1 MSEGQ
6 SVADL
11 MLRMGV
17 DVGEMISGFNSA
29 GRISRQ
35 MAKDMA
41 EGMNAS
47 LQKAFDPSAINSG
60 RMFENLETQYR
71 ATVSTMLRESIQ
83 ARAVIERSAENV
95 KRFALEA
102 AEADRKVMGELLTEQ
117 ANFYNV
123 KQGLRTAELA
133 NIQATANQ
141 EVEIQQRSLDMQ
153 AALRKRYAA
162 EIAAFEAETAA
173 DKQQRMINEANQ
185 RDALQ
190 FHMRRSASLENM
202 KSIADAET
210 EILARSTALREDI
223 LERYRLKRQEDT
235 EKEIA
240 AEARANETRIA
251 MLRESIEARAIL
263 ERSVA
268 NINQAASESMIAGM
282 AKVGGTKFDPMISM
296 LNAAATKQKQQA
308 AEQAEQAVEDELL
321 RRQDLINSY
330 NREQRELRETADA
343 VRRNQENYDGLVQQ
357 MQQAEIQ
364 GRRLARARSL
374 DAKLAEEAARSDERE
389 ARAREALAASLADG
403 EERQNR
409 RREVAAR
416 LQAKLDADSQR
427 IKEAGAKQAVEA
439 AETEARINRQVAA
452 EATAVSQADRRAQEM
467 LTEQMERGN
476 EALQFRNRLR
486 REARAFASQLE
497 EAGITPGSAR
507 YNQMTQAFRQEQQR
521 QRDEFANRDR
531 RAAATRRQNELD
543 QQAARI
549 IRSVMSAEA
558 AHAQRLRELEEL
570 YQTNRLSLDQ
580 YNAAMRQSEQIMRSQ
595 RAGSGGATGVLA
607 QLSFGIEDFAQ
618 GLAMGDLRAAMLGA
632 SNNITMVV
640 RGLRDMTSETRTA
653 TFAAMRLPLALAGLA
668 GAGAAALGLYHHLVN
683 MNTEMKSLTD
693 RISEATR
700 QYFKFNQA
708 DELASRQ
715 EQRAEELKAVDT
727 LEGIEVKRRQAEL
740 AHADLMRKLETER
753 NENNV
758 RGREAIMK
766 MLGGEAN
773 FIELQQY
780 LQEKGTQES
789 QIALDQLSRAQAA
802 ALKGNTEVAFNEMKM
817 LFEFLDR
824 ESTKGS
830 LALFRALAEGS
841 PGTVKE
847 LTLFDLPALNELQ
860 KYFKQGGLS
869 TLSMWG
875 DSEEALAEIRTVLD
889 GIAKDESKAAA
900 QRKDAAKAME
910 EIDRRTAELAAQRKM
925 DEEHLAKLEADKL
938 EMRQQAAKFDAETV
952 RLRQQEEL
960 FLIKATDQEKEL
972 YRLRKEQQGFV
983 RPQAA
988 VVGLD
993 PILNALMAQG
1003 MADTQQADQIAFLEA
1018 QKQAAQNEMN
1028 ALMQQAIPKAQGALE
1043 QNAFQAQADAFKQM
1057 TENMAQKPNPQLTQV
1072 VNRLKAIE
1080 DAIKAGGAFIQVGP

>member
-47 LQKAFDPSAINSG
+47 LQKAFDPSVINSG

-102 AEADRKVMGELLTEQ
+102 AEADKKVMGDLLTEQ

-123 KQGLRTAELA
+123 KQNLRTAELT

-141 EVEIQQRSLDMQ
+141 ELEIQQRSLAMQ
-153 AALRKRYAA
+153 AALRERYAA
-162 EIAAFEAETAA
+162 EIAEFEAETAA
-173 DKQQRMINEANQ
+173 DNQQRMINEANQ
-185 RDALQ
+185 RDTLQ
-190 FHMRRSASLENM
+190 LHATRSASLENM
-202 KSIADAET
+202 KSLTDAET

-223 LERYRLKRQEDT
+223 LERYRLQR
-235 EKEIA
+235 
-240 AEARANETRIA
+240 
-251 MLRESIEARAIL
+251 
-263 ERSVA
+263 
-268 NINQAASESMIAGM
+268 
-282 AKVGGTKFDPMISM
+282 
-296 LNAAATKQKQQA
+296 
-308 AEQAEQAVEDELL
+308 
-321 RRQDLINSY
+321 
-330 NREQRELRETADA
+330 QRE
-343 VRRNQENYDGLVQQ
+343 
-357 MQQAEIQ
+357 I
-364 GRRLARARSL
+364 
-374 DAKLAEEAARSDERE
+374 AEEA
-389 ARAREALAASLADG
+389 
-403 EERQNR
+403 
-409 RREVAAR
+409 
-416 LQAKLDADSQR
+416 
-427 IKEAGAKQAVEA
+427 
-439 AETEARINRQVAA
+439 
-452 EATAVSQADRRAQEM
+452 RAQEM

-476 EALQFRNRLR
+476 EALRLRNRLR
-486 REARAFASQLE
+486 REARAFAFQLE

-580 YNAAMRQSEQIMRSQ
+580 YNEAMRQSEQVMNSQ

-683 MNTEMKSLTD
+683 MNTEMKSLAD
-693 RISEATR
+693 RIAEATR

-830 LALFRALAEGS
+830 FALFRALAEGS

-900 QRKDAAKAME
+900 ERKDAAKAME
-910 EIDRRTAELAAQRKM
+910 EIDKRTAELAAQRKM

>member
-83 ARAVIERSAENV
+83 ARAVIERS
-95 KRFALEA
+95 
-102 AEADRKVMGELLTEQ
+102 
-117 ANFYNV
+117 
-123 KQGLRTAELA
+123 
-133 NIQATANQ
+133 
-141 EVEIQQRSLDMQ
+141 
-153 AALRKRYAA
+153 
-162 EIAAFEAETAA
+162 
-173 DKQQRMINEANQ
+173 
-185 RDALQ
+185 
-190 FHMRRSASLENM
+190 
-202 KSIADAET
+202 
-210 EILARSTALREDI
+210 
-223 LERYRLKRQEDT
+223 
-235 EKEIA
+235 
-240 AEARANETRIA
+240 
-251 MLRESIEARAIL
+251 
-263 ERSVA
+263 VA

-282 AKVGGTKFDPMISM
+282 TKVGGTKFDPMISM

-330 NREQRELRETADA
+330 NTEQRELRETADA
-343 VRRNQENYDGLVQQ
+343 VRRNQEDYNGLVQQ
-357 MQQAEIQ
+357 MRDAEAA
-364 GRRLARARSL
+364 GRRLSTARRL
-374 DAKLAEEAARSDERE
+374 DAKDAEQAARTDQQQ

-476 EALQFRNRLR
+476 EVLQFRNRLR

-580 YNAAMRQSEQIMRSQ
+580 YNEAMRQSEQVMNSQ
-595 RAGSGGATGVLA
+595 RAGFGQTSGVLA
-607 QLSFGIEDFAQ
+607 QLSFGVEDFAQ
-618 GLAMGDLRAAMLGA
+618 GIAMGDLRAAMLGA

-640 RGLRDMTSETRTA
+640 RGLISMD
-653 TFAAMRLPLALAGLA
+653 AAARAAIMSTTALAAAFVLIPTALFLIVDPFEWLKSAVKDARSLADAIRDATMGL
-668 GAGAAALGLYHHLVN
+668 
-683 MNTEMKSLTD
+683 D
-693 RISEATR
+693 
-700 QYFKFNQA
+700 KFNKTAEFQSRMRDVETSVSRVTSVEDA
-708 DELASRQ
+708 IRREQELAN
-715 EQRAEELKAVDT
+715 EKLNAE
-727 LEGIEVKRRQAEL
+727 
-740 AHADLMRKLETER
+740 RKLQ
-753 NENNV
+753 NV
-758 RGREAIMK
+758 QREAAIEAQATIDM
-766 MLGGEAN
+766 MLGGSSARAELEKYIAKTRSEGAEDEIQAVREIERLVAQSQEAARQGEAESVIN
-773 FIELQQY
+773 NMRRVFEL
-780 LQEKGTQES
+780 LNERNLDLGDDWIADIT
-789 QIALDQLSRAQAA
+789 ALDALEEFFQKNYFTAGEDADKLRELREQLLKTDEKITEAEREQQLIAA
-802 ALKGNTEVAFNEMKM
+802 ELI
-817 LFEFLDR
+817 
-824 ESTKGS
+824 S
-830 LALFRALAEGS
+830 L
-841 PGTVKE
+841 
-847 LTLFDLPALNELQ
+847 
-860 KYFKQGGLS
+860 
-869 TLSMWG
+869 
-875 DSEEALAEIRTVLD
+875 EIKR
-889 GIAKDESKAAA
+889 
-900 QRKDAAKAME
+900 Q
-910 EIDRRTAELAAQRKM
+910 ELAAQKTHEMERQAR
-925 DEEHLAKLEADKL
+925 LAATLEN
-938 EMRQQAAKFDAETV
+938 ERQK
-952 RLRQQEEL
+952 EEL
-960 FLIKATDQEKEL
+960 FLIKATEQEREL
-972 YRLRKEQQGFV
+972 YRLRQEQKKFV
-983 RPQAA
+983 GEQNMQ
-988 VVGLD
+988 L
-993 PILNALMAQG
+993 LG
-1003 MADTQQADQIAFLEA
+1003 MNPLANFGAMMQLGVQQVEAQADQMAFLEA

-1028 ALMQQAIPKAQGALE
+1028 ALMQQEIPKAQGALE